1 MVTVRAASPE
11 TTVTDHTTSV
21 QMTVLEKNKL
31 KISQKRWHTSV
42 ILALRRQ
49 KDQESKVIFGY
60 IKSLRLTLKKNYKP
74 VMVAQPF
81 NLSGGRDKLV
91 SVSLRPAWSPL

>member
-1 MVTVRAASPE
+1 MVTLRAASPE

-21 QMTVLEKNKL
+21 QTTVLE
-31 KISQKRWHTSV
+31 KISQKRWHTPI

-60 IKSLRLTLKKNYKP
+60 IKSLRLTLKKITS
-74 VMVAQPF
+74 Q
-81 NLSGGRDKLV
+81 S
-91 SVSLRPAWSPL
+91 WWHSPLISRKAETNSSL